1 MKKKLFLLALMVAL
15 FACVLVISVSAK
27 DISTGYSDL
36 EGNEI
41 VVPTYDSE
49 GNSLVWVRS
58 TMLNR
63 AEQYG
68 IALTN
73 GKNYYEISDNGT
85 TYYIFGQKSKE
96 AFSVNDSYILEI
108 VKSRGVSSDTIL
120 VANFDG
126 LVHKDGT
133 GAQQFG
139 FLMRN
144 NIIKYVYI
152 QSSFKSTKNPNDS
165 NKQIFLGSTALEV
178 VEFAPGSK
186 ITELGPSAF
195 KSCAITEIVL
205 PEGLTFIDE
214 RAFDDC
220 TRLEKIYI
228 PRSVTFIDEIAF
240 RGVVGA
246 KYYFTGTEETTSG
259 WEITNE
265 ITYVNHCDVY
275 YGGEHVYEDD
285 GDCTTAL
292 ECERCLSVIEAA
304 ADVHDNQ
311 IVVEYANGFMSVGV
325 KKEGCVKC
333 SAYVTETIEPLFT
346 CLGYSAPENG
356 DGGISIKYTVNGAAI
371 AEYEEVTGINLS
383 YGMFATTKQAI
394 GNRDIFDGEGNTV
407 NGAISLDVTKSGF
420 AFLSLKMVGFE
431 TEESKKAEFAIGAYV
446 VTTKDEQKSYSYL
459 QQGTP
464 AENQKYCYITYNTIA
479 NQAEETKQ

>member
-1 MKKKLFLLALMVAL
+1 MKKKLLLIALMVVL
-15 FACVLVISVSAK
+15 FACILTISICAK
-27 DISTGYSDL
+27 DVSTGYFDL
-36 EGNEI
+36 EENEI
-41 VVPTYDSE
+41 IVPTYDSE

-68 IALTN
+68 MALAN

-96 AFSVNDSYILEI
+96 AFVVDNNYTLGI

-126 LVHKDGT
+126 LVHKNGT

-152 QSSFKSTKNPNDS
+152 QSSFISTKNPNDS
-165 NKQIFLGSTALEV
+165 NKQVFLGAANLSQ
-178 VEFAPGSK
+178 VEFELGSQM
-186 ITELGPSAF
+186 TELGPAAF
-195 KSCAITEIVL
+195 QGCALTEVVL
-205 PEGLTFIDE
+205 PECLTYIDE
-214 RAFDDC
+214 RAFDAC
-220 TRLEKIYI
+220 TSLKKIYI
-228 PRSVTFIDEIAF
+228 PRTVTFIDEIAF
-240 RGVVGA
+240 RGVNDA
-246 KYYFTGTEETTSG
+246 EYYFTGTEETTSG

-325 KKEGCVKC
+325 KKDGCVKC

-356 DGGISIKYTVNGAAI
+356 DDGISIKYTVNGTAI
-371 AEYEEVTGINLS
+371 AEYERVTGATLS
-383 YGMFATTKQAI
+383 YGMFATTKQAV
-394 GNRDIFDGEGNTV
+394 GNGDIFDADGNTV
-407 NGAISLDVTKSGF
+407 NGAIALDVTKSGF
-420 AFLSLKMVGFE
+420 TFIALKMVGFDKE
-431 TEESKKAEFAIGAYV
+431 NSKEAFFAIGAYAI
-446 VTTKDEQKSYSYL
+446 TTLEGEKSYSYL
-459 QQGTP
+459 QEGTP
-464 AENQKYCYITYNTIA
+464 LEGEKYAFIKYNDFV
-479 NQAEETKQ
+479 K

>member
-27 DISTGYSDL
+27 DIATGYYDSN
-36 EGNEI
+36 GNEI
-41 VVPTYDSE
+41 VVPTYDENGDSLLWMRRDKSKGAPTTQAIVYYE
-49 GNSLVWVRS
+49 CTDEDGTEYYLFSRKAKDSISVNSNYSFSFKSNIGITTGNVVIMNLD
-58 TMLNR
+58 
-63 AEQYG
+63 G
-68 IALTN
+68 IAH
-73 GKNYYEISDNGT
+73 S
-85 TYYIFGQKSKE
+85 
-96 AFSVNDSYILEI
+96 
-108 VKSRGVSSDTIL
+108 
-120 VANFDG
+120 
-126 LVHKDGT
+126 DGT
-133 GAQQFG
+133 GVQRFAFTMQ
-139 FLMRN
+139 N
-144 NIIKYVYI
+144 NTSLQYVYFPA
-152 QSSFKSTKNPNDS
+152 SFTSTKNIND
-165 NKQIFLGSTALEV
+165 NKQVFLGNSALEV

-371 AEYEEVTGINLS
+371 AEYEEVTGIKLS

-420 AFLSLKMVGFE
+420 AFIALKMVGFE

-446 VTTKDEQKSYSYL
+446 VTTENGEKSYSYL

-464 AENQKYCYITYNTIA
+464 AENQKYCYITYNTIT

>member
-27 DISTGYSDL
+27 DIATGYYDSN
-36 EGNEI
+36 GNEI
-41 VVPTYDSE
+41 VVPTYDENGDSLLWMRRDKSKGAPTTQAIVYYE
-49 GNSLVWVRS
+49 CTDEDGTEYYLFSRKAKDSISVNSNYSFSFKSNIGITTGNVVIMNLD
-58 TMLNR
+58 
-63 AEQYG
+63 G
-68 IALTN
+68 IAH
-73 GKNYYEISDNGT
+73 S
-85 TYYIFGQKSKE
+85 
-96 AFSVNDSYILEI
+96 
-108 VKSRGVSSDTIL
+108 
-120 VANFDG
+120 
-126 LVHKDGT
+126 DGT
-133 GAQQFG
+133 GVQRFAFTMQ
-139 FLMRN
+139 N
-144 NIIKYVYI
+144 NTSLQYVYFPA
-152 QSSFKSTKNPNDS
+152 SFTSTKNIND
-165 NKQIFLGSTALEV
+165 NKQVFLGNSALEV

-228 PRSVTFIDEIAF
+228 PRGVTFIDEIAF

-325 KKEGCVKC
+325 KKDGCVKC

-346 CLGYSAPENG
+346 CLGYSFDENG
-356 DGGISIKYTVNGAAI
+356 NGGISVGYNINKAAI
-371 AEYEEVTGINLS
+371 LEYEELTGTEVS
-383 YGMFATTKQAI
+383 YGLFAGTKAGLGTDDVI
-394 GNRDIFDGEGNTV
+394 GENGEAV
-407 NGAISLDVTKSGF
+407 AGAITAGFKNSEYSYMFIKMFGFDTDVKKS
-420 AFLSLKMVGFE
+420 
-431 TEESKKAEFAIGAYV
+431 AEFAIGAYV
-446 VTTKDEQKSYSYL
+446 EVTDEESKTYSYL
-459 QQGTP
+459 QVGAP
-464 AENQKYCYITYNTIA
+464 NENEKYEFIKYIDF
-479 NQAEETKQ
+479 KK